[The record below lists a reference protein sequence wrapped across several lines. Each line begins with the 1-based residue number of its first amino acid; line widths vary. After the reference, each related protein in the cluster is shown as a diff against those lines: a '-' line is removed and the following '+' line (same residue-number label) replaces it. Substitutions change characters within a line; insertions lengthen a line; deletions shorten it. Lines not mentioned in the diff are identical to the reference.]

1 LASAL
6 TANSSSIKGVQ
17 EVQSVLISN
26 AISVDTQFT
35 FNFDGVETGKV
46 IYLKKTN
53 SLTNQ

>member
-6 TANSSSIKGVQ
+6 AANSSSSKGVQ

-35 FNFDGVETGKV
+35 FNFAGVETGKEV
-46 IYLKKTN
+46 YLN
-53 SLTNQ
+53 EN